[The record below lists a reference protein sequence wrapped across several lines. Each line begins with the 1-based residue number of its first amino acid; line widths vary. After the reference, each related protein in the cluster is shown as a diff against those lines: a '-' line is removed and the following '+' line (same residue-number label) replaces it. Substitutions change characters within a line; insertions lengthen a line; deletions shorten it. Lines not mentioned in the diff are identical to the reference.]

1 MPFKNKGIL
10 KDKYGDGVLSD
21 LIFKTK
27 WTICNR
33 STLTRS
39 KAVCETILESRNKVE
54 HCILK
59 FKTT

>member
-10 KDKYGDGVLSD
+10 KDKYGDGVLYD

-27 WTICNR
+27 WIIWYR

-54 HCILK
+54 YYILN